1 MFLHGLHFVSQIEY
15 NKPKGN
21 ETIPEHFIN
30 YIGVI
35 NMQENTI
42 NLEELINNARAK
54 VIGQYEST
62 YGANVEYAQLL
73 NQKWSTFDW
82 FELKHTDTSDEGK
95 AVKAEGD
102 KFRKGIKDWHSN
114 PSTAW
119 KQIRDHAR
127 VDRYGK
133 PVVPTTEGETTE
145 SQSSGDAKHN
155 RSPEL
160 RNIEELTVLFKFN
173 RRQESLSDN
182 LKDCQRNIIKALE
195 SMGVDIGMIG
205 D

>member
-1 MFLHGLHFVSQIEY
+1 VY

-21 ETIPEHFIN
+21 ETIPEYLSN

-35 NMQENTI
+35 IMQDFIT

-73 NQKWSTFDW
+73 NQKWGFDW

-102 KFRKGIKDWHSN
+102 RFRKGIKDWHSN

-119 KQIRDHAR
+119 KQIREHAR

-133 PVVPTTEGETTE
+133 AVVATTEGETE
-145 SQSSGDAKHN
+145 GESSGDAKHN

>member
-1 MFLHGLHFVSQIEY
+1 MQD
-15 NKPKGN
+15 
-21 ETIPEHFIN
+21 FIN
-30 YIGVI
+30 
-35 NMQENTI
+35 

-62 YGANVEYAQLL
+62 YGANVEYASLL
-73 NQKWSTFDW
+73 NQKWGFDW

-102 KFRKGIKDWHSN
+102 RFRKGIKQWHKN
-114 PSTAW
+114 PSQAW

-127 VDRYGK
+127 TDRYGK
-133 PVVPTTEGETTE
+133 AVVEGAEGAE
-145 SQSSGDAKHN
+145 GAEGSEAEGSDNAKHN

-160 RNIEELTVLFKFN
+160 RNLEELIVLFKFN
-173 RRQESLSDN
+173 RRQESLSEE
-182 LKDCQRNIIKALE
+182 LKQCQAYIAKALE
-195 SMGVDIGMIG
+195 SLGVDIGMIG

>member
-1 MFLHGLHFVSQIEY
+1 
-15 NKPKGN
+15 
-21 ETIPEHFIN
+21 
-30 YIGVI
+30 
-35 NMQENTI
+35 MQENTL
-42 NLEELINNARAK
+42 NLEQQIEQARAK
-54 VIGQYEST
+54 VIAQYEST
-62 YGANVEYAQLL
+62 YGANVAYAKLL
-73 NQKWSTFDW
+73 NQKWQGFDW

-95 AVKAEGD
+95 AVKGEGD
-102 KFRKGIKDWHSN
+102 RFRKGIKDWHSN

-127 VDRYGK
+127 NDRYPAP
-133 PVVPTTEGETTE
+133 PVVQGADGETAE
-145 SQSSGDAKHN
+145 GAEGSGDAKHN

>member
-1 MFLHGLHFVSQIEY
+1 MLDMIE
-15 NKPKGN
+15 
-21 ETIPEHFIN
+21 
-30 YIGVI
+30 
-35 NMQENTI
+35 
-42 NLEELINNARAK
+42 NLEQAIEQARNT
-54 VIGQYEST
+54 VIAQYETS
-62 YGANVEYAQLL
+62 YGANVAYAKLL
-73 NQKWSTFDW
+73 NKKWSDFDW

-95 AVKAEGD
+95 AVKGEGD

-127 VDRYGK
+127 TDRYGK
-133 PVVPTTEGETTE
+133 AVVESAEGGEGGEGE
-145 SQSSGDAKHN
+145 SSGDAKHN

-182 LKDCQRNIIKALE
+182 LKECQRNIIKALE

>member
-1 MFLHGLHFVSQIEY
+1 MLDMI
-15 NKPKGN
+15 
-21 ETIPEHFIN
+21 
-30 YIGVI
+30 
-35 NMQENTI
+35 ENTSKT
-42 NLEELINNARAK
+42 LEQMIEEARNK
-54 VIGQYEST
+54 VIAQYEST

-73 NQKWSTFDW
+73 NARWSDFDW

-95 AVKAEGD
+95 AVKGEGD
-102 KFRKGIKDWHSN
+102 RFRKGIKDWHSN

-119 KQIRDHAR
+119 KQIREHAR
-127 VDRYGK
+127 TDRYGK
-133 PVVPTTEGETTE
+133 QVVATTEGETTE
-145 SQSSGDAKHN
+145 GETSGDAKHN

-173 RRQESLSDN
+173 RRQETLSDN

>member
-1 MFLHGLHFVSQIEY
+1 MLDMIE
-15 NKPKGN
+15 
-21 ETIPEHFIN
+21 
-30 YIGVI
+30 
-35 NMQENTI
+35 
-42 NLEELINNARAK
+42 NLEQAIEQARNT
-54 VIGQYEST
+54 VIAQYETS

-73 NQKWSTFDW
+73 NQKWDGFDW

-102 KFRKGIKDWHSN
+102 RFRKGIKQWHSN

-127 VDRYGK
+127 TDKYGK
-133 PVVPTTEGETTE
+133 PVVETTEGETTE
-145 SQSSGDAKHN
+145 GETSGDAKHN

>member
-1 MFLHGLHFVSQIEY
+1 MLDMIE
-15 NKPKGN
+15 NGKS
-21 ETIPEHFIN
+21 
-30 YIGVI
+30 
-35 NMQENTI
+35 
-42 NLEELINNARAK
+42 LEQLIDEARNK
-54 VIGQYEST
+54 VIAQYEST
-62 YGANVEYAQLL
+62 YGANVEYAKLL
-73 NQKWSTFDW
+73 NAKWSEFDW

-95 AVKAEGD
+95 AVKGEGD
-102 KFRKGIKDWHSN
+102 RFRKGIKDWHKN
-114 PSTAW
+114 PSQAW

-127 VDRYGK
+127 TDRYGK
-133 PVVPTTEGETTE
+133 AIVESAEGGEGETE
-145 SQSSGDAKHN
+145 SSGDAKHN

>member
-1 MFLHGLHFVSQIEY
+1 M
-15 NKPKGN
+15 
-21 ETIPEHFIN
+21 
-30 YIGVI
+30 
-35 NMQENTI
+35 ENL
-42 NLEELINNARAK
+42 NLQELIDNARAK
-54 VIGQYEST
+54 VMDSYEST
-62 YGANVEYAQLL
+62 YGANVEYAKLL
-73 NQKWSTFDW
+73 NQKWAFDW
-82 FELKHTDTSDEGK
+82 FDLKHNDSSDEGK
-95 AVKAEGD
+95 SVKGEGD
-102 KFRKGIKDWHSN
+102 RFRNGIKQWHSN
-114 PSTAW
+114 PSVAW

-127 VDRYGK
+127 TDRYGK
-133 PVVPTTEGETTE
+133 VVVEVAEGSEVVAE
-145 SQSSGDAKHN
+145 GSDNAKHN

>member
-1 MFLHGLHFVSQIEY
+1 MLDMIE
-15 NKPKGN
+15 
-21 ETIPEHFIN
+21 
-30 YIGVI
+30 
-35 NMQENTI
+35 

-54 VIGQYEST
+54 VIAQYEST
-62 YGANVEYAQLL
+62 YGANVAYAKLL
-73 NQKWSTFDW
+73 NQKWSEFDW

-95 AVKAEGD
+95 AVKGEGD
-102 KFRKGIKDWHSN
+102 RFRKGIKDWHSN

-127 VDRYGK
+127 NDRYPAP
-133 PVVPTTEGETTE
+133 PVIATTEGETE
-145 SQSSGDAKHN
+145 SESSGDAKHN

-182 LKDCQRNIIKALE
+182 LKECQKNIIKALE

>member
-1 MFLHGLHFVSQIEY
+1 
-15 NKPKGN
+15 
-21 ETIPEHFIN
+21 
-30 YIGVI
+30 
-35 NMQENTI
+35 MQDTTI
-42 NLEELINNARAK
+42 NLEDLINNARAK

-62 YGANVEYAQLL
+62 YGANVEYASLL
-73 NQKWSTFDW
+73 NQKWGFDW

-102 KFRKGIKDWHSN
+102 RFRKGIKDWHSN

-127 VDRYGK
+127 TDRYGK
-133 PVVPTTEGETTE
+133 AVVEGSEAE
-145 SQSSGDAKHN
+145 GSEAEGSDNAKHN

-160 RNIEELTVLFKFN
+160 RNMDELIVLFKFN
-173 RRQESLSDN
+173 RRQESLSPK
-182 LKDCQRNIIKALE
+182 LQKVQSHISSALIE
-195 SMGVDIGMIG
+195 MGVDLNMIG

>member
-1 MFLHGLHFVSQIEY
+1 
-15 NKPKGN
+15 
-21 ETIPEHFIN
+21 
-30 YIGVI
+30 
-35 NMQENTI
+35 MQENTI
-42 NLEELINNARAK
+42 NLDQMIDNARAK
-54 VIGQYEST
+54 AIGQYETT
-62 YGANVEYAQLL
+62 YGANVEYASLL
-73 NQKWSTFDW
+73 NQKWGFDW

-95 AVKAEGD
+95 AVKAEAD

-119 KQIRDHAR
+119 KQIRGYGR

-133 PVVPTTEGETTE
+133 PVVSAEADGAEADGAEG
-145 SQSSGDAKHN
+145 SGDAKHN